1 MGISHRMFL
10 IDSTDDLYRLAT
22 STFYAMLQSP
32 VLRRYSQFSGQR
44 IRTASM
50 CVELNDR
57 RPVTI
62 VRSTFDIVTFD
73 DEGYFERDLYLQQ
86 QSSRAEL
93 AMAPMIFVRPSKTD
107 VVDAASRFV
116 AHGGCWVPSGL
127 LARAIEDAAL
137 GRTRCRRL

>member
-93 AMAPMIFVRPSKTD
+93 MAPKIFDRPSKTD
-107 VVDAASRFV
+107 VVDESSRFI
-116 AHGGCWVPSGL
+116 AHGGSWVPSRL

-137 GRTRCRRL
+137 GRARCRRL

>member
-10 IDSTDDLYRLAT
+10 IDSADSLYRLAT

-32 VLRRYSQFSGQR
+32 ALRRYSQFSGQR
-44 IRTASM
+44 IRTASI
-50 CVELNDR
+50 CVELIDR
-57 RPVTI
+57 QPVAV

-73 DEGYFERDLYLQQ
+73 DDGYFERDLYFQQ

-93 AMAPMIFVRPSKTD
+93 AMAPMIFDRPSKIE
-107 VVDAASRFV
+107 VVEAASRFV
-116 AHGGCWVPSGL
+116 AHGGCWIPSQL
-127 LARAIEDAAL
+127 LASAIEDAAL